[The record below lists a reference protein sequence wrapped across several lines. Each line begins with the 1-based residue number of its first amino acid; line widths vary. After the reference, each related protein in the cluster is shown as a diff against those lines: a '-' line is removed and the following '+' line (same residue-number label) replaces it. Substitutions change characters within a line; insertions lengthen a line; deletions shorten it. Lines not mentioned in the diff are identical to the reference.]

1 MSALIKGMATV
12 AAIVA
17 AAGAGLWAGQT
28 GVVKLPLLGSTV
40 ATEPSPAKATGPV
53 IYYRDPSGKPLYSLT
68 PKSVG
73 GGQPYVAV
81 YASEDVSFD
90 KAKSKTVSK
99 SSERKVKFYRNP
111 MGLPDTSPTP
121 KKDAMGMDYI
131 PVYEDEGDGSSIKVS
146 LGKIQRTGVETVTV
160 GKHPITRTIKAP
172 GVVQLDERRIVVVS
186 PRFDGY
192 VETVGPVTT
201 GTHVK
206 KGDVLAKVFGQD
218 VLNEAARLLIE
229 QNTDGTRDGEAFT
242 PSGLKGASG
251 VAVGAT
257 RRLQNLGVPEA
268 FMQQVKRERRVPDTF
283 EYRSPIDGVILE
295 RNWSDGQ
302 GFKAGDVGFRIAD
315 HSQVWMMADV
325 AEGDIASIKI
335 GQKVMITTRA
345 YPGRTFGGTVTVVYP
360 HLVKETRTVKVRV
373 ALPNPDLA
381 LLPDMYGEVEI
392 ATGAD
397 QNVIAVPA
405 SAIIHNGNRQVV
417 LLDLGEG
424 RFEPREIKAGRRGDG
439 FVEVSSGV
447 AEGDR
452 IVVNGNFL
460 IDAESNL
467 QAALKGFTAPVTTDA
482 NQ

>member
-1 MSALIKGMATV
+1 
-12 AAIVA
+12 
-17 AAGAGLWAGQT
+17 
-28 GVVKLPLLGSTV
+28 
-40 ATEPSPAKATGPV
+40 
-53 IYYRDPSGKPLYSLT
+53 
-68 PKSVG
+68 
-73 GGQPYVAV
+73 
-81 YASEDVSFD
+81 
-90 KAKSKTVSK
+90 
-99 SSERKVKFYRNP
+99 
-111 MGLPDTSPTP
+111 
-121 KKDAMGMDYI
+121 
-131 PVYEDEGDGSSIKVS
+131 
-146 LGKIQRTGVETVTV
+146 
-160 GKHPITRTIKAP
+160 
-172 GVVQLDERRIVVVS
+172 
-186 PRFDGY
+186 
-192 VETVGPVTT
+192 
-201 GTHVK
+201 
-206 KGDVLAKVFGQD
+206 
-218 VLNEAARLLIE
+218 
-229 QNTDGTRDGEAFT
+229 
-242 PSGLKGASG
+242 
-251 VAVGAT
+251 
-257 RRLQNLGVPEA
+257 
-268 FMQQVKRERRVPDTF
+268 
-283 EYRSPIDGVILE
+283 
-295 RNWSDGQ
+295 
-302 GFKAGDVGFRIAD
+302 
-315 HSQVWMMADV
+315 MMADV

-335 GQKVMITTRA
+335 GQKVTITTRA

-467 QAALKGFTAPVTTDA
+467 QAALKGFTAPVTTDP